1 MARLKTIPPARRG
14 RIEARRGGHTRSV
27 ADVYVTGHR
36 NPDLDSIGSAIGYAE
51 LTGYVPV
58 RLGPVN
64 AQTAWALERS
74 GAPEPALLEHIHLR
88 VADVM
93 QECVVTAHRQDTLRS
108 VGLAMAE
115 HGLDMVPVLGDDGEL
130 AGVVSE
136 RELARLYV
144 RESQG
149 ASSFAERPVRVA
161 AIAEVLGG
169 EVIVADE
176 DPVTGRLWVVSMAPE
191 GLAELIE
198 PGDIAVVGD
207 LPEVQRRAVEL
218 GVALLITS
226 NGARPADDVVEMIR
240 ERRVSAVRSPLDS
253 YVSGRMTSLAVP
265 CEAVMTGEPLTA
277 AEEDVLEDVA
287 PRILEVSYRAA
298 IVVDDGGC
306 PRAIVSR
313 SDLVNPRPRRVVL
326 VDHAERD
333 QSVPGVEHAEI
344 VEILDHHHIGGIDT
358 RVPVRAT
365 FDPVGSTATLV
376 VERFRQ
382 NGMEPSRPAA
392 TMLLAAVLSD
402 TVVLGSPTTT
412 DRDRRVAER
421 LGAQL
426 DLDPEAFG
434 EELFRASSD
443 VSDVPAAEL
452 IARDAKEY
460 ADGEVAIAQVE
471 TVGPDLLERR
481 EELLAALEEARGDRR
496 LYALMVTD
504 IMRRSTELLVAG
516 DRGAAERAFGVRA
529 RDGGIELPGVMSR
542 KKQVAPK
549 LMA

>member
-1 MARLKTIPPARRG
+1 
-14 RIEARRGGHTRSV
+14 V

-51 LTGYVPV
+51 LRNYVPV

-64 AQTAWALERS
+64 AQTAWALEHS
-74 GAPEPALLEHIHLR
+74 GAPEPALLEHIRLR
-88 VADVM
+88 AADVM
-93 QECVVTAHRQDTLRS
+93 HECVVTAHRQDTLRS

-115 HGLDMVPVLGDDGEL
+115 HGLDMVPVVGDDGAL

-169 EVIVADE
+169 EILVADE
-176 DPVTGRLWVVSMAPE
+176 DPVTGRLWVVSTAPDA
-191 GLAELIE
+191 LADLIE

-207 LPEVQRRAVEL
+207 LPDVQRRAVEL

-226 NGARPADDVVEMIR
+226 NGARPPDDVIDMVR
-240 ERRVSAVRSPLDS
+240 ERGVSAVVSPLDS

-265 CEAVMTGEPLTA
+265 CEAVMRSEPLTVGA
-277 AEEDVLEDVA
+277 DDVLDDVA
-287 PRILEVSYRAA
+287 PQILEVSYRAA
-298 IVVDDGGC
+298 IVVDEGGC

-344 VEILDHHHIGGIDT
+344 VEILDHHHIGGIHT
-358 RVPVRAT
+358 RAPVRAT

-376 VERFRQ
+376 TERFLQAGR
-382 NGMEPSRPAA
+382 EPSRPTAL
-392 TMLLAAVLSD
+392 MLLAAVMSD

-412 DRDRRVAER
+412 GRDREAAAH
-421 LGAQL
+421 LGEL
-426 DLDPEAFG
+426 VGTDPEALG
-434 EELFRASSD
+434 RELFRASSD

-460 ADGEVAIAQVE
+460 ADGEVVIAQVE
-471 TVGPDLLERR
+471 TAGPELLERR
-481 EELLAALEEARGDRR
+481 DELRAALEAARGDRR
-496 LYALMVTD
+496 LAALMVTD
-504 IMRRSTELLVAG
+504 VVRRSTELLVAG
-516 DRGAAERAFGVRA
+516 DVGAAERAFGVRA